1 MKHKFRSLI
10 VIGGLTAS
18 TALTPVSLMAQDAS
32 ESGGLLVS
40 FLEDT
45 LSGDSRAIS
54 VQGLEGAFSSQAK
67 IAKLTVSDEDGVW
80 LTVEGAELDWNRLA
94 LVRGR
99 FSVNHLKADRIIVER
114 SPKSLPA
121 DPDLPT
127 PEATP
132 FSLPELPVALEIGEI
147 AANEILLGEELA

>member
-45 LSGDSRAIS
+45 LSGDSRA
-54 VQGLEGAFSSQAK
+54 
-67 IAKLTVSDEDGVW
+67 
-80 LTVEGAELDWNRLA
+80 
-94 LVRGR
+94 
-99 FSVNHLKADRIIVER
+99 H
-114 SPKSLPA
+114 
-121 DPDLPT
+121 
-127 PEATP
+127 
-132 FSLPELPVALEIGEI
+132 
-147 AANEILLGEELA
+147 